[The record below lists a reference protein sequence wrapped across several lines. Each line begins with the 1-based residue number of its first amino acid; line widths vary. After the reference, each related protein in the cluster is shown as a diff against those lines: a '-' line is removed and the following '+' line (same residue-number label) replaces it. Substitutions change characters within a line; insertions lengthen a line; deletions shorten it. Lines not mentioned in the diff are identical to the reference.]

1 MRCVLGVDAGATKAH
16 AAIADEAGQVL
27 GFGQGGPSN
36 HQTVGLEPA
45 MAEIARAARAAMD
58 QAGLPAEAI
67 ETGVFCLAG
76 ADLPED
82 FAMLQPAV
90 EALGLCRSVTIQND
104 TLAAL
109 RAGSSR
115 PWAVVVICGTGF
127 NAAGRAPDGRQ
138 IILPGLGPIS
148 GDWGG
153 GADLALEI
161 IRLVMR
167 AWDGR
172 GAKTS
177 LTWRTLETLAA
188 PSEEALLRRLYHQ
201 EIEPRRILDLV
212 PPLFEAAED
221 SDTVAQSLIVRLGEE
236 VGASAN
242 ALIRRLQLETSD
254 VEVVLGGSIFKGKGR
269 LLVDTVTAR
278 VKEVAPRAQIV
289 PLKHEPV
296 FGALLLALEA
306 AGMPATPDLLQR
318 LSDTFPAQ
326 WSAR

>member
-172 GAKTS
+172 GAKPPSPSGPWRPS
-177 LTWRTLETLAA
+177 L
-188 PSEEALLRRLYHQ
+188 PP
-201 EIEPRRILDLV
+201 PRR
-212 PPLFEAAED
+212 PCCGACTTRR
-221 SDTVAQSLIVRLGEE
+221 SSR
-236 VGASAN
+236 GASS
-242 ALIRRLQLETSD
+242 TS
-254 VEVVLGGSIFKGKGR
+254 SRPCSRPPK
-269 LLVDTVTAR
+269 TA
-278 VKEVAPRAQIV
+278 
-289 PLKHEPV
+289 
-296 FGALLLALEA
+296 
-306 AGMPATPDLLQR
+306 TWW
-318 LSDTFPAQ
+318 LSP
-326 WSAR
+326 